1 MKNILTALTIYAM
14 LSSGVS
20 AQTKLTLDE
29 CYTKARENY
38 PLIKQKEYITKSKD
52 YSVSNVWKGYFPQFT
67 ISGQA
72 TYQSDVTSLPI
83 SIPGMII
90 ESLTKDQYKV
100 VADVTQII
108 YDGGIMS
115 AQADIQKATANADD
129 QKIEIELLKVKDRIN
144 QIYFGILLF
153 NEQLVQTDL
162 IKKDLNASFDKL
174 NAALANGTATK
185 PNVDILKAELLKTV
199 QREIELKSSRKSFI
213 NMLGLL
219 INQRLEESQKLEQ
232 PVIQNVSGIDEINRP
247 ELKLYTSQKNLI
259 DNQSGLTL
267 AKILPKASLF
277 FQGGYGKPTL
287 NMLKNEFDWY
297 YMAGARLTWSIS
309 NLYTFGNENEI
320 TGLNKKSV
328 DAQKETFLL
337 NTNLSLKQQSSEIE
351 KLNKLIKVDEEII
364 SIRTSVKES
373 AKAQL
378 ENGVITSNDFI
389 RELNAED
396 QAKQNLTIHT
406 IQLLLAQQ
414 NYRITTGN

>member
-1 MKNILTALTIYAM
+1 MKIFLMAAAVYTLYA
-14 LSSGVS
+14 SGIS
-20 AQTKLTLDE
+20 AQTKLTLEE
-29 CYTKARENY
+29 CYSKARENY
-38 PLIKQKEYITKSKD
+38 PLIRQKEYVAKSKD
-52 YSVSNVWKGYFPQFT
+52 YSVSNVWKGYFPQVT

-83 SIPGMII
+83 TIPGMLI

-100 VADVTQII
+100 VVDVSQVI
-108 YDGGIMS
+108 YDGGVMG
-115 AQADIQKATANADD
+115 AQAEIQRSNADADD

-144 QIYFGILLF
+144 QIYFGILLL

-174 NAALANGTATK
+174 NAALANGMATK
-185 PNVDILKAELLKTV
+185 PNVDILKAELLKTA
-199 QREIELKSSRKSFI
+199 QREIELNSSRKSFI
-213 NMLGLL
+213 DMLGLL
-219 INQRLEESQKLEQ
+219 INEHLNESLKLDL
-232 PVIQNVSGIDEINRP
+232 PIIQNVLGTEEINRP

-259 DNQSGLTL
+259 DNQSGLTF

-277 FQGGYGKPTL
+277 FQGGYGKPAL

-309 NLYTFGNENEI
+309 NLYAFGNDNEL
-320 TGLNKKSV
+320 TELNKKSV
-328 DAQKETFLL
+328 DALKETFLL

-396 QAKQNLTIHT
+396 QARQNLAIHT

-414 NYRITTGN
+414 NYKLTRGN